1 MRATPSVGEAL
12 RVASA
17 PNAKTGN
24 ELTDMTKFIFAETAK
39 SSHVTSGVITFLPLI
54 FIQKTLGIFGH

>member
-24 ELTDMTKFIFAETAK
+24 ELTDMTQFIFAETAK
-39 SSHVTSGVITFLPLI
+39 SSHRVITFLPLI